1 MKDAIVKICL
11 ALLNFM
17 SVSLLCCAAGPPKT
31 QALGLVRGLL
41 VLSYFIT
48 FMLMHFG
55 EEN

>member
-1 MKDAIVKICL
+1 MKDAVVKICL

-17 SVSLLCCAAGPPKT
+17 CVSLLCCAAGPPKT

>member
-1 MKDAIVKICL
+1 MKDAIIKICL

>member
-1 MKDAIVKICL
+1 MKDVVVKICL

-17 SVSLLCCAAGPPKT
+17 CVILLCCAAGPPKT

-41 VLSYFIT
+41 VLGYFIT

-55 EEN
+55 EED

>member
-1 MKDAIVKICL
+1 MKDAIIKICL

-55 EEN
+55 EED